1 MNALRSSPNDDDDV
15 QTQPISLGTKRYRTQ
30 PPKFHSLG
38 SQIDPPSDPRSDPLQ
53 PLRNITLFRHIRLD
67 LMEILVIARIE
78 ESTFDEQIETAGFE
92 DSGDFGDEGVKVSDL
107 SGADDQ
113 SVGPPS
119 NK

>member
-1 MNALRSSPNDDDDV
+1 
-15 QTQPISLGTKRYRTQ
+15 
-30 PPKFHSLG
+30 
-38 SQIDPPSDPRSDPLQ
+38 
-53 PLRNITLFRHIRLD
+53 
-67 LMEILVIARIE
+67 MEILVIARIE
-78 ESTFDEQIETAGFE
+78 ESTFDEQVETAGFE